1 MKTEQD
7 WENYH
12 KEADQKLVKRIKKC
26 NLGSTIYMI
35 LGILSFTWGG
45 SMIPRIMVN
54 IAEMGK
60 VKGHLTFDEIMTF
73 QNRMYLILFV
83 VLLLLCVFFFFKAMF
98 RWDEGERLSAS
109 RFHWTPD
116 EEEIEFINKRFDNP
130 FAAYMLSA
138 LSPTDTRIL
147 EVGFRAITVHS
158 NRGTASC
165 YYSKHGYEQLTN
177 YGTKQLAYYLAS
189 KAFTGG
195 FVIYQTKVVPAG
207 SDRYINGV
215 TDIGGIRPP
224 KQTKSKRFKRM
235 LIWLAIWL
243 QDFLRVKTDLKIP
256 REKTGLSPVV
266 NGQIVV
272 NKGYAPKS
280 EGLKP
285 L

>member
-1 MKTEQD
+1 MKIPLFGEKKASAKRRQSYDRD
-7 WENYH
+7 WEESALDFEYE
-12 KEADQKLVKRIKKC
+12 EAE
-26 NLGSTIYMI
+26 SEY
-35 LGILSFTWGG
+35 
-45 SMIPRIMVN
+45 
-54 IAEMGK
+54 
-60 VKGHLTFDEIMTF
+60 DED
-73 QNRMYLILFV
+73 YL
-83 VLLLLCVFFFFKAMF
+83 
-98 RWDEGERLSAS
+98 DEG
-109 RFHWTPD
+109 
-116 EEEIEFINKRFDNP
+116 EIEFINKRFDNP

-138 LSPTDTRIL
+138 LSPTDTRTL